1 MPRKSDDDVNA
12 SFHKGLTNKEI
23 AQKFNLTPGAV
34 RNRRNRWKAKTLA
47 NAALV
52 RSEKNPER
60 VDTPSDELAQR
71 RKLRSQTPKI
81 EVMPPAG
88 GETSAEPGLFAAIFD
103 QLGPGEPLNMSQ
115 VKQLI
120 TAAVRSSVSSAE
132 MLAGLNTYLRALQV
146 EQTLPVKE
154 NKTDELKM
162 TAEETADRIL
172 RILRIS

>member
-52 RSEKNPER
+52 QSEKNPER
-60 VDTPSDELAQR
+60 IDTPGDELAQR

-88 GETSAEPGLFAAIFD
+88 GEKSAEPGLFAAIFD

-115 VKQLI
+115 IKQLI
-120 TAAVRSSVSSAE
+120 TTTIRSSGSNAE

-154 NKTDELKM
+154 KKTDECKM
-162 TAEETADRIL
+162 TAEEMADRML
-172 RILRIS
+172 RMLGIS